1 MKTPNPIP
9 IPARRPARGVLA
21 GAAAAM
27 VAGALLL
34 AGPARAGEPVRLK
47 VVGGHGGINMFAQHE
62 EPFWTR
68 SLPELSGGRI
78 TASIHPFDRS
88 GLRGQDMLQL
98 MRLGVVPFG
107 TVLLAVASGDE
118 PELNAVDLP
127 GLSPDI
133 ETLRTTVRAYRPHLA
148 RILRERHGIEL
159 LGVYTYPAQVIYC
172 AKPFGGLEDL
182 KGRRVRTSSVG
193 QSELV
198 EALGGMAVIT
208 PFTET
213 VNAVSTGVVDCA
225 ITGTLSG
232 YEVGLSEVTSH
243 VHAMA
248 ISWGI
253 SFFAANR
260 AAWEGLAPDLREV
273 VRAGVEGLEGRI
285 WAAAGDDTARGLAC
299 NTGAEPC
306 AASRRGRMSLV
317 PVTPA
322 DDDRRRRLLVD
333 TVLPGWIER
342 CGAACAAAWNG
353 TLGPALGIRVSAP

>member
-1 MKTPNPIP
+1 MLF
-9 IPARRPARGVLA
+9 AGVE
-21 GAAAAM
+21 GAQAQ
-27 VAGALLL
+27 
-34 AGPARAGEPVRLK
+34 EPVRLK
-47 VVGGHGGINMFAQHE
+47 VIGGHGGVSMFAQHE

-68 SLPELSGGRI
+68 TVTELSGGRI
-78 TASIHPFDRS
+78 KASIHPFDRS

-107 TVLLAVASGDE
+107 TVLLAVASGEE

-127 GLSPDI
+127 VLSPDI

-148 RILRERHGIEL
+148 RILRERHDIEL

-172 AKPFGGLEDL
+172 AKAFGGLDDL

-198 EALGGMAVIT
+198 EALGGMPVIT

-253 SFFAANR
+253 SFFAASR
-260 AAWEGLAPDLREV
+260 AAWEALAPDLRET
-273 VRAGVEGLEGRI
+273 VRGGVAGLEDRI
-285 WAAAGDDTARGLAC
+285 WAAAGDDTARGFAC
-299 NTGAEPC
+299 NTGTEPC
-306 AASRRGRMSLV
+306 AAGRRGRMSLV

-322 DDDRRRRLLVD
+322 DDERRRRLLVD

-342 CGAACAAAWNG
+342 CGTACAAAWNG
-353 TLGPALGIRVSAP
+353 TLGPALGIRVGAP